1 MWMKAMRSST
11 VCEWRPQLFSK
22 KCWNVKTETEDMN
35 FEVQKSLA
43 DYNRNVMPRT
53 QSNLSA

>member
-11 VCEWRPQLFSK
+11 VYEWRLQLFSK
-22 KCWNVKTETEDMN
+22 KCWNVKTETEDMS

-43 DYNRNVMPRT
+43 DYNQNVMPRT